1 MSKERVISAQELAAH
16 KSQTSCW
23 IAVDGIV
30 YDVTKFLRA
39 HPGGGQ
45 VILEAAGRD
54 VTEEFFTFHKKD
66 VLAKYSGKFRIG
78 VLDGYSPVIEP
89 VLPSPVFDTFTPF
102 AETPFVRGWRS
113 PYFTESHKHMR
124 LAIRKFVDE
133 HIVPDLEYM
142 HERGED
148 PSEELFHKLG
158 QAGIIACRVGKSA
171 MPFVK
176 KMNLKL
182 PGDVSPDE
190 FTYFHQLVAVQE
202 LYRIGSGGVSDG
214 LGVGATIGLPPVIYF
229 GQDELKNRIV
239 PEVLLGKV
247 RACLAVSEPVAGSDV
262 ANINMEAKLS
272 KDGQHY
278 IVNGLKKWITGSG
291 TKYPT
296 IYSTIVR
303 TGGPGHKGLSMM
315 LIEDP
320 KTEADGKITKHR
332 IKTSYSGAAGTA
344 LLEFDNVVVPTKN
357 LFGQEGQGFMLT
369 MANFNGERLYLCMV
383 GSAFARTCVAE
394 CYRWAYQRKAFGK
407 RLIDQ
412 PVIRYKLAGM
422 SAMVECL
429 DAWLEHLTYQMD
441 TMSPMEQF
449 EKLSSPIA
457 LLKFHFGKCGWS
469 IADQA
474 CQIFGGRA
482 VTRTGMGRMIEAFK
496 NEAKFT
502 AITGGSEEVIADLAV
517 RQAVAQC
524 DKLKKRRLEA
534 VIMSR
539 L

>member
-1 MSKERVISAQELAAH
+1 MNPRLISQAELASHNTA
-16 KSQTSCW
+16 SSCW
-23 IAVDGIV
+23 IAVDGVV
-30 YDVTKFLRA
+30 YDVSKFLRS
-39 HPGGGQ
+39 HPGGSN
-45 VILEAAGRD
+45 VIIESSGRD
-54 VTEEFFTFHKKD
+54 VTDEFFSYHKKE
-66 VLAKYSGKFRIG
+66 VLLKYGPKLRIG
-78 VLDGYSPVIEP
+78 ILEKHSEP
-89 VLPSPVFDTFTPF
+89 FTVPPGAFDTYTPF
-102 AETPFVRGWRS
+102 AEPPFIRGWYS
-113 PYFTESHKHMR
+113 PYMTESHRRMR
-124 LAIRKFVDE
+124 SAIRSFVDK
-133 HIVPDLEYM
+133 HVLPDVEYL

-148 PSEELFHKLG
+148 PSEELFDLLG
-158 QAGIIACRVGKSA
+158 KSGIIACRVGKCS

-176 KMNLKL
+176 KIGIDKL

-202 LYRIGSGGVSDG
+202 LYGIGSGGVSDG

-229 GQDELKNRIV
+229 GSSDLKRRIV
-239 PEVLLGKV
+239 PDVLLGKV
-247 RACLAVSEPVAGSDV
+247 RACLAITEPVAGSDV
-262 ANINMEAKLS
+262 ANVAMTAKES
-272 KDGQHY
+272 PDGKSY

-296 IYSTIVR
+296 VYSTLVR
-303 TGGPGHKGLSMM
+303 TGGHGSKGLSMM

-320 KTEADGKITKHR
+320 KDASQGNISKHR
-332 IKTSYSGAAGTA
+332 IKTSYSGSAGTA
-344 LLEFDNVVVPTKN
+344 LLEFDNVIVPKAN
-357 LFGQEGQGFMLT
+357 LLGQEGQGFMLS

-383 GSAFARTCVAE
+383 GSAFARKAVAE
-394 CYRWAYQRKAFGK
+394 CYRWSIQRKAFGK

-412 PVIRYKLAGM
+412 PVIRYKLAEM

-441 TMSPMEQF
+441 TMTAMEQF

-457 LLKFHFGKCGWS
+457 LMKFHFGRCGWK

-482 VTRTGMGRMIEAFK
+482 VTRTGMGRLIEAFK

-524 DKLKKRRLEA
+524 ERQIKKNKIDAIVMARL
-534 VIMSR
+534 
-539 L
+539 